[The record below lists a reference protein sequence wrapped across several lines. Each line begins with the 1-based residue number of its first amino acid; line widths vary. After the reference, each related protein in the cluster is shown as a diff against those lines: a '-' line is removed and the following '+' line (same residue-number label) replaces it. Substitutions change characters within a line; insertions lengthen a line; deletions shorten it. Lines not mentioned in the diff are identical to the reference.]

1 MAIPF
6 EITAEI
12 LQAWA
17 ERRLEYAHSGY
28 EETVCKYEDLRIHA
42 DGDTPGE
49 IIEAR
54 RPSEP
59 DLIKDYRDCIFE
71 PIQKGNIGKV
81 IGSLSKIPRSSD
93 WSIKYPTQVPASI
106 AKEETLQKYCEE
118 NFPYYAS
125 VTNWTFRALLRNNLL
140 DANAVILV
148 APLNTDKAA
157 SEYYKPF
164 PTIFN
169 SPQVVDFRDGQYCV
183 LISSETVPYQVFDE
197 RGQPLQWAY
206 DGVKMHI
213 VDTEG
218 ITTYVQTGARF
229 AMTRLGEPYLHG
241 LGEMP
246 AFKVAGIYYKDIDRT
261 VINVS
266 RINDMVPHLNEMV
279 RIYSDL
285 QAEFVQHVHSDKWIY
300 QNTECRTCNGSGK
313 ELHPTHGECDC
324 HSCKGSG
331 YVSVSPYG
339 NIVLRPP
346 NAIEGQQPVPTPP
359 AGYVQKTDVAL
370 MVEKMDLQVE
380 KHSYQSLAAINMQFL
395 YQVPLSESGI
405 AKEVDRDESNN
416 FVYSVAED
424 IVYAMDRVYY
434 YIALYRYLSLLG
446 NKSAVIKL
454 LPKINVPEKYDL
466 LSPSLLLDEI
476 TKAKQNNVSD
486 LIVAIL
492 ENEYTQK
499 KFHSNPDLVQELNL
513 AFRLDPLVGV
523 NDDIKALRLTNRGIT
538 QEAYVISSNVV
549 TFVRRAL
556 ADNPGFAKLQ
566 ITEQARLMEEYAR
579 EIIQANSPG
588 ATITIPESTENDL
601 A

>member
-6 EITAEI
+6 EITPDI

-17 ERRLEYAHSGY
+17 ERRPEFCHPGY
-28 EETVCKYEDLRIHA
+28 CEAVKKYEDLKVHA
-42 DGDTPGE
+42 NGETPVE
-49 IIEAR
+49 IIDAR

-59 DLIKDYRDCIFE
+59 DIIKDYRDCIFE

-81 IGSLSKIPRSSD
+81 VGSLSKIPRSSD
-93 WSIKYPTQVPASI
+93 WSIKYPSEAPASI
-106 AKEETLQKYCEE
+106 TKDESLQKYCED
-118 NFPYYAS
+118 NFPYYTS

-148 APLNTDKAA
+148 LPLNINKPTSD
-157 SEYYKPF
+157 YFKPF
-164 PTIFN
+164 PFIFN
-169 SPQVVDFRDGQYCV
+169 SPQVIDFRDGEYCV
-183 LISSETVPYQVFDE
+183 LISAETVAYKIFDDKGVFI
-197 RGQPLQWAY
+197 QWAY
-206 DGVKMHI
+206 DGVKMHV
-213 VDTEG
+213 VDTLS
-218 ITTYVQTGARF
+218 ITTYVQTGAQF
-229 AMTRLGEPYLHG
+229 SMTRLGEPYIHG

-261 VINVS
+261 IINVS
-266 RINDMVPHLNEMV
+266 RIEDMVPHLNEMV

-285 QAEFVQHVHSDKWIY
+285 QAEMVQHVHSDKWIY
-300 QNTECRTCNGSGK
+300 QNTECRTCNGSGR
-313 ELHPTHGECDC
+313 EIHPTAGECDC

-370 MVEKMDLQVE
+370 MVEKMDQAVE

-424 IVYAMDRVYY
+424 IVYAMDRIYY
-434 YIALYRYLSLLG
+434 YIALYRYIGLLG
-446 NKSAVIKL
+446 SRNNVIKL

-499 KFHSNPDLVQELNL
+499 KFHNNPDLVTELNL
-513 AFRLDPLVGV
+513 AFRLDPMVGV
-523 NDDIKALRLTNRGIT
+523 NDDTKALRLTNNGIT
-538 QEAYVISSNVV
+538 LETYIISSNIV
-549 TFVRRAL
+549 TFVRRAI
-556 ADNPGFAKLQ
+556 ADTPGFAKLP
-566 ITEQARLMEEYAR
+566 ITDQAAKMQEYAR
-579 EIIQANSPG
+579 EIMESNSP
-588 ATITIPESTENDL
+588 AAQITIPESPENDL